1 MTQSTQNKGRKRESM
16 KIGTN
21 TFGLGAAFRKNLNG
35 ALASLKESGIT
46 SVEPCILFPK
56 GPAAAVSAFVVREMP
71 VAGGIIPSASGG
83 EMIRKLR
90 DLGFSVCSIHAM
102 GFDWK
107 ERNIRQVIRFCREN
121 DIRYAVI
128 SPMEGSVA
136 KIRRLLPR
144 ISAAAKEFRNENVE
158 LLIHNHAKEWEESEG
173 TSVMDLL
180 AENVPEIGFELDAGW
195 TEFAG
200 VSSVEAMRKFGDR
213 IRLLHLKEIQK
224 GELDLSK
231 PFCVAPGTGILPL
244 ADVLQAAAK
253 LDLDEDGILFDQ
265 DNSVNGDV
273 LADLREGVK
282 NVQAAAPSL

>member
-1 MTQSTQNKGRKRESM
+1 M

-56 GPAAAVSAFVVREMP
+56 GPAAAVAAFVVREMP
-71 VAGGIIPSASGG
+71 VSGGIIPSASGG
-83 EMIRKLR
+83 EMIRRLR
-90 DLGFSVCSIHAM
+90 DGEFSVCSIHVM
-102 GFDWK
+102 GVSWK
-107 ERNIRQVIRFCREN
+107 SRNIKQVIRFCREN
-121 DIRYAVI
+121 DIRYAVF

-136 KIRRLLPR
+136 KIRRLLPQ
-144 ISAAAKEFRNENVE
+144 ISAAAKEFRNNNIE
-158 LLIHNHAKEWEESEG
+158 LLIHNHAGEWQESEG
-173 TSVMDLL
+173 TNVMELL
-180 AENVPEIGFELDAGW
+180 AENVPELGFELDAGW

-200 VSSVEAMRKFGDR
+200 VSSVEAMRKLGDR

-224 GELDLSK
+224 GVVDLTQ

>member
-1 MTQSTQNKGRKRESM
+1 M

-71 VAGGIIPSASGG
+71 VTGGIIPSASGG

-90 DLGFSVCSIHAM
+90 DLGFTVCSIHAM
-102 GFDWK
+102 GFSWK
-107 ERNIRQVIRFCREN
+107 SGNIRQVLRFCREN
-121 DIRYAVI
+121 GIRYAVV

-136 KIRRLLPR
+136 KIRRLLPK
-144 ISAAAKEFRNENVE
+144 ISAAVKEFRDNDIE
-158 LLIHNHAKEWEESEG
+158 LLIHNHAGEWKESEG
-173 TSVMDLL
+173 TTVMDLL
-180 AENVPEIGFELDAGW
+180 AENVPELRFELDAGW

-200 VSSVEAMRKFGDR
+200 VSSVEAMRKFKDR
-213 IRLLHLKEIQK
+213 IRLLHLKEIKK
-224 GELDLSK
+224 GTVDLGK

-244 ADVLQAAAK
+244 AEVLQAAAG

-265 DNSVNGDV
+265 DNSVDGDV

-282 NVQAAAPSL
+282 NVQTALLSL